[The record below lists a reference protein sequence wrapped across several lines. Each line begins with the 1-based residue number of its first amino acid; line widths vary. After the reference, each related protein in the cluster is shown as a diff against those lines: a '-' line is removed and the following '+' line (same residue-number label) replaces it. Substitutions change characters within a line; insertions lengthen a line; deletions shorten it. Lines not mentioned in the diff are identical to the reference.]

1 MEEVRWKQIVE
12 RWRALSPEEQLRIR
26 LSRIPRRVARS
37 MAFEGEP
44 VDERMLEAELGKR
57 YGAEPPICP
66 DRGLS

>member
-1 MEEVRWKQIVE
+1 MEEVRWEQIVE

-57 YGAEPPICP
+57 YGGIASASSN
-66 DRGLS
+66 RGGK

>member
-1 MEEVRWKQIVE
+1 MEEVRWEQIVE

-44 VDERMLEAELGKR
+44 VDEKMLEAELRKRHGGIASASSNRGGK
-57 YGAEPPICP
+57 
-66 DRGLS
+66 